1 MMKKLN
7 VLVTTVAIMASGAAM
22 AGGFSDYDLDKDGM
36 ISKSEAA
43 MSEKL
48 IKVFD
53 DLDINKDGQLSK
65 EEFNK

>member
-1 MMKKLN
+1 MKKLN
-7 VLVTTVAIMASGAAM
+7 ALITTVAIMASGAVM
-22 AGGFSDYDLDKDGM
+22 AGSFSDYDLDKDGA

-43 MSEKL
+43 VSEQL

-65 EEFNK
+65 QEFNK